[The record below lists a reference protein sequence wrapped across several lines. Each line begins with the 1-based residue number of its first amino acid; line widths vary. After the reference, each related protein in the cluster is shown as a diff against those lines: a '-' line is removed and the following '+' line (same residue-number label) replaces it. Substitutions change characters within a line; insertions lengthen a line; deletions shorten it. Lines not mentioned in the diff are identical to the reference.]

1 MRIIAR
7 QPCSFEGKK
16 FYIGE
21 EIPESYVKDPAAQE
35 KMGVVVLSDT
45 ESQRSEILKDKP
57 ICIPIRKNGEIMD
70 LDVSEEELRQA
81 AEIMQMNPKE
91 AVTHIREHVEND
103 TVLILLNALDSRSAV
118 KKETEAKAAGETAEE
133 SEGEA

>member
-7 QPCSFEGKK
+7 QPCSFEGEK

-35 KMGVVVLSDT
+35 KMGVVVLSDA
-45 ESQRSEILKDKP
+45 EPYKAEILKDKP

-91 AVTHIREHVEND
+91 AVTHIHDYVEND

>member
-35 KMGVVVLSDT
+35 KMGVVAISDT
-45 ESQRSEILKDKP
+45 EPYKAEILKDKQ

-91 AVTHIREHVEND
+91 AVTHIHDYVEND

>member
-21 EIPESYVKDPAAQE
+21 EIPESYVKDPVAQE

-45 ESQRSEILKDKP
+45 EPYKEEILKDKP

-91 AVTHIREHVEND
+91 AVTHIRDYVEND

-133 SEGEA
+133 SAGEA

>member
-91 AVTHIREHVEND
+91 AVTHIHDYVEND

>member
-7 QPCSFEGKK
+7 QPCSFEGEK

-21 EIPESYVKDPAAQE
+21 EIPESYIKDPAAQE
-35 KMGVVVLSDT
+35 KMGVVALSDT

-103 TVLILLNALDSRSAV
+103 TVLILLNALDSCSAV

>member
-1 MRIIAR
+1 MVA
-7 QPCSFEGKK
+7 
-16 FYIGE
+16 
-21 EIPESYVKDPAAQE
+21 
-35 KMGVVVLSDT
+35 LSDT

-133 SEGEA
+133 SGGEA

>member
-35 KMGVVVLSDT
+35 KMGVVALSDT

-57 ICIPIRKNGEIMD
+57 ICIPIRKNGKIMD

-91 AVTHIREHVEND
+91 AVAHIRDHVEND

>member
-35 KMGVVVLSDT
+35 KMGVVAISDT
-45 ESQRSEILKDKP
+45 EPYKAEILKDKP

-70 LDVSEEELRQA
+70 LDVSEEELRQV

-91 AVTHIREHVEND
+91 AVTHIHDYVEND

>member
-35 KMGVVVLSDT
+35 KMGVVALSDT

-57 ICIPIRKNGEIMD
+57 ICIPIRKNGKIMD

-91 AVTHIREHVEND
+91 AVTHIRDYVEND

>member
-16 FYIGE
+16 IYIGE
-21 EIPESYVKDPAAQE
+21 EIPESYIKDPAAQE
-35 KMGVVVLSDT
+35 KMGVVALSDT

>member
-35 KMGVVVLSDT
+35 KMGVVVLSGT
-45 ESQRSEILKDKP
+45 EPYKAEILKDKP

-91 AVTHIREHVEND
+91 AVTHIRDYVEND

-118 KKETEAKAAGETAEE
+118 KKETETKAAGETAEE

>member
-21 EIPESYVKDPAAQE
+21 EIPENYVKDPAAQE

>member
-1 MRIIAR
+1 
-7 QPCSFEGKK
+7 
-16 FYIGE
+16 
-21 EIPESYVKDPAAQE
+21 
-35 KMGVVVLSDT
+35 
-45 ESQRSEILKDKP
+45 
-57 ICIPIRKNGEIMD
+57 MD

-91 AVTHIREHVEND
+91 AVTHIRDYVEND